1 MLLQIFKLAA
11 WLQAK
16 VLFCCVFFFLSYFYQ
31 GYMHKLWTILKPAIL
46 DFTELSLWEGD
57 KIYWLLSFSCC
68 RNFIGMFWVLFQYK
82 VMHFFFL
89 IVFGWFFFHYM
100 LSSSVTWSPGLYLL
114 CLTSSSAWTVYS
126 VFHVMMSTQF
136 CLGNSCFVLY
146 VLLWLFKSF
155 FLAITILAW
164 NLCMFCLHTTSFEF
178 FLIPYIALCGSVTR
192 EMMQLPLLQFSVLRL
207 EMSVLL

>member
-89 IVFGWFFFHYM
+89 IVFGWFFFFTICR
-100 LSSSVTWSPGLYLL
+100 VP
-114 CLTSSSAWTVYS
+114 
-126 VFHVMMSTQF
+126 
-136 CLGNSCFVLY
+136 
-146 VLLWLFKSF
+146 LWLGALVCICCVSLHHLPELFIVFFMSWCPHSF
-155 FLAITILAW
+155 A
-164 NLCMFCLHTTSFEF
+164 
-178 FLIPYIALCGSVTR
+178 
-192 EMMQLPLLQFSVLRL
+192 
-207 EMSVLL
+207 